1 MGLKTLIFSKAKI
14 LISLAVV
21 TFLLYVLLWPTKYA
35 VLEIIDPI
43 FVYFFEKRFSR
54 QIIEM
59 HDDKTAFAISATVQI
74 DKPPFLALTNT
85 FSIRQGEELIFY
97 YLTDSSLKL
106 RILKR
111 NRKVESI
118 TDLEKTKSLAT
129 DGLQVNSQIGFDLS
143 LFKTIELKTAGLEPG
158 IHNAEFSNSKMK
170 QTIPF
175 VILPRDPPFREIAY
189 VMATNTIVSYSD
201 MLDIRTN
208 YRNLKGLPGVW
219 TRPRYYP
226 YDQPLFSE
234 NESCSH
240 LAGDQK
246 LLDWLRAKK
255 ILFDVITDS
264 ELADFNNIQSYK
276 TLIFGMHN
284 EYWFESSI
292 YTLEKFIK
300 KSRTKVLVFGGNTAW
315 KIFSKTKD
323 FYYIEHEKILYNKAL
338 TARRNK
344 MLGTIYTALGFQTYA
359 PFSIVENKHP
369 VFKGIEKTVFG
380 NTKRACQ
387 SYKKGRLGAS
397 GMETDKLSDDSDFTL
412 LAKGSNKSSI
422 FMSTGADMVFK
433 RFDNGSEVFN
443 ASSVEFLNHLNDPS
457 IEVILENLLLD

>member
-1 MGLKTLIFSKAKI
+1 MGLKNLIFSKAKI
-14 LISLAVV
+14 LISLGVI
-21 TFLLYVLLWPTKYA
+21 TFLLYILLWPTKYA

-59 HDDKTAFAISATVQI
+59 HADKTAFAIPATVQI

-85 FSIRQGEELIFY
+85 FSIAQGKELVFY
-97 YLTDSSLKL
+97 YLTNSSLRL

-118 TDLEKTKSLAT
+118 ANLENTKSLPT
-129 DGLQVNSQIGFDLS
+129 NGLQVNSQIGFDLS
-143 LFKTIELKTAGLEPG
+143 LFKTIKLKTAGLKPG
-158 IHNAEFSNSKMK
+158 IYNAEFSNSKVK

-175 VILPRDPPFREIAY
+175 VVLPQEPPFREIAY
-189 VMATNTIVSYSD
+189 VMATNTIMAYSD
-201 MLDIRTN
+201 MLGIRTN
-208 YRNLKGLPGVW
+208 YRNRKGLPGIW
-219 TRPRYYP
+219 TRPKFYP
-226 YDQPLFSE
+226 YNQALFSE

-264 ELADFNNIQSYK
+264 ELADFKNIKSYK

-292 YTLEKFIK
+292 YNIEKFIEK
-300 KSRTKVLVFGGNTAW
+300 GNAKVLVFGGNTAW
-315 KIFSKTKD
+315 KIFAKTKN
-323 FYYIEHEKILYNKAL
+323 FYYIKHEKILYNKPLKA
-338 TARRNK
+338 TRNK
-344 MLGTIYTALGFQTYA
+344 VLGTIYTALGFQTYA
-359 PFSIVENKHP
+359 PFSIVENEHP
-369 VFKGIEKTVFG
+369 VLRGIEETAFG
-380 NTKRACQ
+380 NTKPDCRN
-387 SYKKGRLGAS
+387 YKKGRLGAS
-397 GMETDKLSDDSDFTL
+397 GMETDKLSEDSDFTL

-422 FMSTGADMVFK
+422 FMPTGADMVFK

-457 IEVILENLLLD
+457 IELILENLLLD